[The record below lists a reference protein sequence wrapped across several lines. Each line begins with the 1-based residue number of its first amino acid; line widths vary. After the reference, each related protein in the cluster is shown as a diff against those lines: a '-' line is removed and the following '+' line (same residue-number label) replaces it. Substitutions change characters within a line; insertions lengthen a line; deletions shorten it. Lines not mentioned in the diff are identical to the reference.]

1 MPLENRDVS
10 GEDAAPT
17 MTTPHPRTLAI
28 ATAVLAALLLASGI
42 DPFDRV
48 TWAMEVAPILIAL
61 PLMAATHRRFP
72 LTTLLYA
79 LIFAHAVVLI
89 AGGAYSYARVPLGFW
104 MADLL
109 GIDRNPYDKI
119 GHFMQGFVPAIV
131 AREIFL
137 RGAHVHGR
145 KMLAFLSICVVMF
158 VSSCYE
164 LVEWGAALALGQG
177 ADEFLGTQGYAWDT
191 QSDMFFALIG
201 SCTAIMLLSK
211 LHDRQ
216 IAGLPA
222 RA

>member
-1 MPLENRDVS
+1 MS
-10 GEDAAPT
+10 
-17 MTTPHPRTLAI
+17 TPIPRNLAI
-28 ATAVLAALLLASGI
+28 AAAALTALVVVSGI
-42 DPFDRV
+42 APFDRV
-48 TWAMEVAPILIAL
+48 TWAMEVAPVLIAL

-79 LIFAHAVVLI
+79 LIFVHALVLI
-89 AGGAYSYARVPLGFW
+89 AGGAWSYARVPLGFW
-104 MADLL
+104 MADVL
-109 GIDRNPYDKI
+109 GVDRNPYDKI

-131 AREIFL
+131 AREIFV
-137 RGAHVHGR
+137 RGAHVQGR
-145 KMLAFLSICVVMF
+145 RMLAFLSICVVMF

-164 LVEWGAALALGQG
+164 LIEWGAALALGQG

-201 SCTAIMLLSK
+201 SCTAIMLLAQ

-216 IAGLPA
+216 LARLPA